1 MISPKNSLS
10 YKSLEKDFSA
20 TKAHIIYP
28 KLWFARF
35 DKTEDEEPDEWFHP
49 SDIDFPTELPCPSC
63 DQICFDLV
71 CSCGAATKHIYLGDP
86 SCN

>member
-1 MISPKNSLS
+1 MTIVEQRSGDIQSVGVTVPTRAPIL
-10 YKSLEKDFSA
+10 YVPF
-20 TKAHIIYP
+20 
-28 KLWFARF
+28 WFLRF
-35 DKTEDEEPDEWFHP
+35 DATEDEEPDEWFHP
-49 SDIDFPTELPCPSC
+49 SDIHFPTELPCPSC